1 MSGEAPVDSGSG
13 IIALGFECGYLSSQ
27 LCFIR
32 YSTPQAMLA
41 EDTQFY
47 LRHPFGKLRTG
58 FSQLPCFGV

>member
-1 MSGEAPVDSGSG
+1 MKFMAGIVSGEASVDNGSG

-41 EDTQFY
+41 EDNQFY
-47 LRHPFGKLRTG
+47 LRHIQPR
-58 FSQLPCFGV
+58 PCFGV